1 MNVKQV
7 RTNTTRI
14 PIKRMISRT
23 PNEFDGR
30 DASPKK
36 VGKMDKWKMPTDP
49 KGIKMLVVSGNPFVT
64 DFLQVLVKANGY
76 ESEKVSDFSEALVQ
90 VQNGLAHVVFI
101 DDSCLKMDNFKNFK
115 LRTKNLIQEG
125 VPIILLA
132 DEKTKQH
139 VERLP
144 AMGFFRIVGKPV
156 DYFQIG
162 QVMVDFMNV

>member
-49 KGIKMLVVSGNPFVT
+49 KGIKVLIMSCNPFVS
-64 DFLQVLVKANGY
+64 DFLRGLVEAHGY
-76 ESEKVSDFSEALVQ
+76 ETEEVADFQEALVH
-90 VQNGLAHVVFI
+90 VQSGWPHVVFI
-101 DDSCLKMDNFKNFK
+101 DDSCLEMENTKNFE
-115 LRTKNLIQEG
+115 LRTQNLIQEG

-132 DEKTKQH
+132 DEETKQH

-144 AMGFFRIVGKPV
+144 KMKFFRIVRKPV
-156 DYFQIG
+156 GYQQIG
-162 QVMVDFMNV
+162 QVMADLITV